1 MLVVFLN
8 LDDKGE
14 DENNG
19 MNAKWLKLGANVEGL
34 QEGGRGEDGEVSDS
48 ASLTTA
54 TLSVTLQTE
63 SDPTQRVLTDEEKG
77 DLQLHSFNNYI
88 CQIFD
93 NFQIKRRSIK

>member
-1 MLVVFLN
+1 M
-8 LDDKGE
+8 K
-14 DENNG
+14 
-19 MNAKWLKLGANVEGL
+19 AKWLKLDANVEGL

-63 SDPTQRVLTDEEKG
+63 SDPTQRVLTDDEEKG
-77 DLQLHSFNNYI
+77 DLKLHSFNNYI

-93 NFQIKRRSIK
+93 KFQIKRRSKK

>member
-1 MLVVFLN
+1 MLVVFWN

-19 MNAKWLKLGANVEGL
+19 TKAKWLKLDANVEGL

-54 TLSVTLQTE
+54 SLSVTLQTE

-77 DLQLHSFNNYI
+77 DLKLH
-88 CQIFD
+88 
-93 NFQIKRRSIK
+93 